1 MQIPDVSSEWENE
14 ISTVKIGATPEE
26 GGTREETVT
35 IGGQTAMP
43 YLDFEGSIPNRPV
56 TAFEVWDVR
65 PESWPEITKEPFEE
79 VLDDPVEWSQKC
91 EEEYDPDLLC
101 LRLKGCDPYGEDKTP
116 EQAAKTVEKV
126 LEATSLPLIIWG
138 SGDEDKDNEVFTL
151 VSPAA
156 EGENCLLG
164 TITED
169 NYRTLS
175 ALGKA
180 DNHKVIAESP
190 VDINIAKQV
199 NTLALDVGFDLEDIV
214 IFPDSPA
221 LGYGIEYVYSI
232 MERTRLAGLKG
243 DRLMAQP
250 MLANIGGE
258 VWKTKEAK
266 ITEDE
271 KPSWGDHRKRGP
283 VWEATTA
290 FTYLQSGADLVIMR
304 HPEALKEVKRHID
317 RLMGGDNGR
326 DSS

>member
-1 MQIPDVSSEWENE
+1 MQIPDVSSTWENE
-14 ISTVKIGATPEE
+14 ISSVTIGATKEE
-26 GGTREETVT
+26 GGTRGRTIT
-35 IGGQTAMP
+35 IGGETAMP
-43 YLDFEGSIPNRPV
+43 YLHFEGPMPNRPV
-56 TAFEVWDVR
+56 LALEIWDVL
-65 PESWPEITKEPFEE
+65 PEDWPQITKDPFEG
-79 VLDDPVEWSQKC
+79 VMGDPVEWAQKC
-91 EEEYDPDLLC
+91 EEDFEPDLLS
-101 LRLKGCDPYGEDKTP
+101 LRLMGCDPYGEDRSP
-116 EQAAKTVEKV
+116 EEAAETVEKV

-138 SGDEDKDNEVFTL
+138 SGDEEKDNEVFTL

-169 NYRTLS
+169 NYRTLA

-180 DNHKVIAESP
+180 DDHKVIAESP

-199 NTLALDVGFDLEDIV
+199 NTLALDVGYDLDNLV
-214 IFPDSPA
+214 IFPNSPA

-266 ITEDE
+266 ITEE
-271 KPSWGDHRKRGP
+271 ERPNWGDHRKRGP
-283 VWEATTA
+283 LWEATTA
-290 FTYLQSGADLVIMR
+290 FTYLQAGADLVIMR
-304 HPEALKEVKRHID
+304 HPKALNEVSKKIK
-317 RLMGGDNGR
+317 RLM
-326 DSS
+326 DSGEE